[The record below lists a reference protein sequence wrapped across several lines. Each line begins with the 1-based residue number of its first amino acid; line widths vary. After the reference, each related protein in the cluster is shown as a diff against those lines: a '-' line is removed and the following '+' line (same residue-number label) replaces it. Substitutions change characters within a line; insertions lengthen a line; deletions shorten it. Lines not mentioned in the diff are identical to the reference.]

1 MIMKDHDDLFKVFLS
16 AVLFFIAFVL
26 TGVLYTE
33 LPFYIR
39 LLCYLPAYTIV
50 GFECFKEA
58 FENIKEGE
66 IFDENLLMV
75 VATVGAIV
83 MGDFPEAVFVMLFF
97 KIGEMF
103 EDAAREKS
111 KKSLDELL
119 KIRPDKAR
127 VIKSGK
133 EIEKEAKDVAVGEMI
148 LVNIGERIP
157 LDGTITSG
165 NTEIDTS
172 AVTGESVPRA
182 FRVSDKVFS
191 GTVNLTSPIKV
202 KVGATAEES
211 TASKIIKLVT
221 EANEKKAKTERF
233 ITKFA
238 KIYTPVVI
246 ALAFVIAVIVPL
258 FAGNFKEH
266 IYSALTFLVVS
277 CPCALVISVPLS
289 FFGAIGCASRKGIL
303 VKGSD
308 SLDEIADVDTVV
320 FDKTGTLTKGLFEVV
335 AIHPE
340 SIGEEEI
347 LKLAAAVEGYSSHPI
362 ARSITAH
369 YSGMNE
375 YFVDN
380 LKNLS
385 GTGISADVDGKKVLI
400 GNEKLME
407 AGGIVYKPC
416 SHKGTIVHI
425 ARDSEYLGHIVIS
438 DIIKE
443 EAAEAIGQ
451 IKASGITPVML
462 TGDNGDIAE
471 NIANTAGIE
480 NYRHSLLPEAKL
492 TEVEKLIGENK
503 KVAFAGDGINDA
515 PALARANVGIAMGGL
530 GSDAAI
536 ETADIVIMDDNVKKI
551 PLIIKIAKK
560 AKLIAKQ
567 NIIFSIA
574 VKAGV
579 LILSAVGIHN
589 IMWFAAF
596 ADVGVLVLAVLNAM
610 RTMNI
615 NGGKNAG

>member
-1 MIMKDHDDLFKVFLS
+1 MKDHDELFKVFLS

-211 TASKIIKLVT
+211 A
-221 EANEKKAKTERF
+221 
-233 ITKFA
+233 
-238 KIYTPVVI
+238 
-246 ALAFVIAVIVPL
+246 
-258 FAGNFKEH
+258 
-266 IYSALTFLVVS
+266 
-277 CPCALVISVPLS
+277 
-289 FFGAIGCASRKGIL
+289 
-303 VKGSD
+303 
-308 SLDEIADVDTVV
+308 
-320 FDKTGTLTKGLFEVV
+320 
-335 AIHPE
+335 
-340 SIGEEEI
+340 
-347 LKLAAAVEGYSSHPI
+347 
-362 ARSITAH
+362 
-369 YSGMNE
+369 
-375 YFVDN
+375 
-380 LKNLS
+380 
-385 GTGISADVDGKKVLI
+385 
-400 GNEKLME
+400 
-407 AGGIVYKPC
+407 
-416 SHKGTIVHI
+416 
-425 ARDSEYLGHIVIS
+425 
-438 DIIKE
+438 
-443 EAAEAIGQ
+443 
-451 IKASGITPVML
+451 
-462 TGDNGDIAE
+462 
-471 NIANTAGIE
+471 
-480 NYRHSLLPEAKL
+480 
-492 TEVEKLIGENK
+492 
-503 KVAFAGDGINDA
+503 
-515 PALARANVGIAMGGL
+515 
-530 GSDAAI
+530 
-536 ETADIVIMDDNVKKI
+536 
-551 PLIIKIAKK
+551 
-560 AKLIAKQ
+560 
-567 NIIFSIA
+567 
-574 VKAGV
+574 
-579 LILSAVGIHN
+579 
-589 IMWFAAF
+589 
-596 ADVGVLVLAVLNAM
+596 
-610 RTMNI
+610 
-615 NGGKNAG
+615 